1 MTSNACGGIGVGCF
15 LRNRVRI
22 QLILLPIKVSMK
34 NQKLSQL
41 AVISACLLAL
51 FGCAPSDSDDSSD
64 GSTLT
69 GPIADLQ
76 GTYIT
81 GCLPD
86 DGTYVSYTVKISG
99 TNASQIGTIYSDS
112 ACTTKMAKVS
122 DQGTNI
128 KIGDSIGFLD
138 GSTGYKYS
146 VAQDSMEITS
156 LNALMTQGF
165 NDANTCGL
173 TWATDVAYNVNG
185 KTCGTDT
192 YPVKNTTLYNIY
204 KLDGNNLYYG
214 EASSSSYP
222 STVNTIA
229 FVKQ

>member
-1 MTSNACGGIGVGCF
+1 
-15 LRNRVRI
+15 
-22 QLILLPIKVSMK
+22 
-34 NQKLSQL
+34 
-41 AVISACLLAL
+41 
-51 FGCAPSDSDDSSD
+51 
-64 GSTLT
+64 
-69 GPIADLQ
+69 
-76 GTYIT
+76 
-81 GCLPD
+81 
-86 DGTYVSYTVKISG
+86 
-99 TNASQIGTIYSDS
+99 
-112 ACTTKMAKVS
+112 
-122 DQGTNI
+122 
-128 KIGDSIGFLD
+128 
-138 GSTGYKYS
+138 
-146 VAQDSMEITS
+146 MEITS

-214 EASSSSYP
+214 EASSSYP